1 MASAAH
7 SLVSLRR
14 IIFLSWAANG
24 ALFLELEG
32 DSAPNCFSIAFLLKQ
47 PNVSVDFVLSVERG
61 ESQMADGIG
70 HAYFLFP
77 NMMVF
82 YLFY

>member
-47 PNVSVDFVLSVERG
+47 PNVSVDFVEENHGCRMGWEGLKSCVFLLQEH
-61 ESQMADGIG
+61 DG
-70 HAYFLFP
+70 
-77 NMMVF
+77 F